1 MRGKRPFGSA
11 GWWGLDSN
19 IDKNFTHGPYFC
31 SASSGFAG
39 RSAIFNPQ
47 THDYA
52 FEISFLYRLG
62 NLPTR
67 PRLPATGHGSGFPPA
82 FHRFHPMG
90 ASRYAVDG
98 QNLVEVRRGYG
109 PGSGPG
115 DSKPQGPCLECQ
127 LEGDLPGGYHGLGRW
142 GLEGT
147 LGPSAQPGRFF
158 GRGLF

>member
-1 MRGKRPFGSA
+1 
-11 GWWGLDSN
+11 
-19 IDKNFTHGPYFC
+19 
-31 SASSGFAG
+31 
-39 RSAIFNPQ
+39 
-47 THDYA
+47 
-52 FEISFLYRLG
+52 
-62 NLPTR
+62 
-67 PRLPATGHGSGFPPA
+67 
-82 FHRFHPMG
+82 MG

-98 QNLVEVRRGYG
+98 QNLVEVRRGHG

-115 DSKPQGPCLECQ
+115 DSKPQGSCLEYQ